1 MRRYF
6 FDVTDRASVQYDYC
20 GCEFSNP
27 EQARQQAEL
36 IALDVG
42 CTTDRDCDGT
52 EVQVRDIAGQHL
64 FTVEIRELDR
74 IAG

>member
-1 MRRYF
+1 MKRYF
-6 FDVTDRASVQYDYC
+6 FDVTDRASVQYDYR
-20 GCEFSNP
+20 GCEFSDP

-42 CTTDRDCDGT
+42 CATDQDFDGT

-64 FTVEIRELDR
+64 FTVAIRKLDR
-74 IAG
+74 IAA